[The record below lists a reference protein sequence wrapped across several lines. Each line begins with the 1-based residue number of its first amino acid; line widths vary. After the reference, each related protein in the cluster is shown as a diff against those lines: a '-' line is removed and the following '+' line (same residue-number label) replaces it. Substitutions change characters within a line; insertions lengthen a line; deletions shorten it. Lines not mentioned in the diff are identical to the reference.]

1 MNKKKLILSL
11 FFLISLFS
19 IISCVS
25 TNQENINIEKP
36 NLMDKKIDDYNIE
49 ISGTENIK
57 YIYFYR
63 SPTGLHFSGEP
74 VNNNFIQ
81 ETISNI
87 SFFIGNKEYYL
98 KFSDYEEN
106 LYEFY
111 AIDETGKK
119 LQVFG
124 NAKIVLQSKRALSF
138 SDAVVGTGLKFGE
151 REFGRKKYPY
161 NCLICLNNLTIAK
174 NTKTEQERID
184 LARKIICKKYGF
196 KNPNDYVAWLNRCDW
211 NNLYISLSAGSYSN
225 ARSFVEG
232 DYIFMKENL
241 LTIEDMSSTSAGY
254 LYLVTAGK
262 NQISKC
268 CMVVS
273 AHELNYMNYY
283 GAMITEPLLLRFEGK
298 NQYQQGYR
306 SQSCDVF
313 TVIERNSKEYNEYV
327 SKINDIANIEKNPS
341 EYADILN

>member
-25 TNQENINIEKP
+25 TNQKNINIEKP
-36 NLMDKKIDDYNIE
+36 HLMDKKIDYYNIE

-124 NAKIVLQSKRALSF
+124 NDKIVLQSKRALSF
-138 SDAVVGTGLKFGE
+138 SDVVVGTRLKFGE
-151 REFGRKKYPY
+151 RELGRKKYPY

-174 NTKTEQERID
+174 NTKMDKRELIWQERLFAKNMD
-184 LARKIICKKYGF
+184 LKI
-196 KNPNDYVAWLNRCDW
+196 L
-211 NNLYISLSAGSYSN
+211 
-225 ARSFVEG
+225 
-232 DYIFMKENL
+232 
-241 LTIEDMSSTSAGY
+241 
-254 LYLVTAGK
+254 
-262 NQISKC
+262 
-268 CMVVS
+268 
-273 AHELNYMNYY
+273 
-283 GAMITEPLLLRFEGK
+283 MIT
-298 NQYQQGYR
+298 
-306 SQSCDVF
+306 
-313 TVIERNSKEYNEYV
+313 
-327 SKINDIANIEKNPS
+327 
-341 EYADILN
+341 

>member
-1 MNKKKLILSL
+1 MKKKKLILSL

-111 AIDETGKK
+111 AIDETGNK

-124 NAKIVLQSKRALSF
+124 NDKIVLQSKRALSF

-151 REFGRKKYPY
+151 REFGRNKYPY

-174 NTKTEQERID
+174 NTKTEQERLFAKNMD
-184 LARKIICKKYGF
+184 LKI
-196 KNPNDYVAWLNRCDW
+196 L
-211 NNLYISLSAGSYSN
+211 
-225 ARSFVEG
+225 
-232 DYIFMKENL
+232 
-241 LTIEDMSSTSAGY
+241 
-254 LYLVTAGK
+254 
-262 NQISKC
+262 
-268 CMVVS
+268 
-273 AHELNYMNYY
+273 
-283 GAMITEPLLLRFEGK
+283 MIT
-298 NQYQQGYR
+298 
-306 SQSCDVF
+306 
-313 TVIERNSKEYNEYV
+313 
-327 SKINDIANIEKNPS
+327 
-341 EYADILN
+341 